1 MLFPVNKLKTV
12 AYLGLSLVILTLAHN
27 IAYANE
33 LDESSKGKFDQLLNK
48 SINRET
54 FMGAETVDFYMFAS
68 FGLGDTLLRQMFDY
82 AKLYNAVVVFR
93 GIEGNSFKKTAEHI
107 QRLAKEG
114 EEAGI
119 IIDPT
124 LFKQFQIERVPTY
137 VLAKAEKCPAGI
149 SCKPSYDKITGSM
162 TPTYALEKFIEK
174 GDLGPEAAKL
184 LGATK

>member
-1 MLFPVNKLKTV
+1 MLSSLKKLRTIGYVGLRV
-12 AYLGLSLVILTLAHN
+12 AILILAN
-27 IAYANE
+27 NTYANE
-33 LDESSKGKFDQLLNK
+33 IDDFSRSKFDQLLNK
-48 SINRET
+48 NINQEI
-54 FMGAETVDFYMFAS
+54 FMGAETVDFYLFAS
-68 FGLGDTLLRQMFDY
+68 FGLGDILLRQMFDY
-82 AKLYNAVVVFR
+82 AKLYNGVVVFR

-137 VLAKAEKCPAGI
+137 VLAKQEKCPAGI
-149 SCKPSYDKITGSM
+149 SCKPNYDKITGSM

-174 GDLGPEAAKL
+174 GDLRSEAAKL
-184 LGATK
+184 LGANK